1 MLTMPPSTGL
11 LRLAFDGFHQAR
23 ARLGECLS
31 AHGTGADTVAIPAAE
46 TIYWTCVLDEQLT
59 SDGGYKTVRG
69 KAKGEVMRGAR
80 WIRNRATH
88 ALPLTVQRTG
98 GLSLPIRSPITIEPV
113 VVRWLRADR
122 LPPELPDYVDA
133 GGRAAYDK
141 TFADLPV
148 NDPVEDIA
156 QWFANEHGR
165 HGSHLRGM

>member
-1 MLTMPPSTGL
+1 MTAPSSTGL

-31 AHGTGADTVAIPAAE
+31 AHGASAHAVAIPAAE
-46 TIYWTCVLDEQLT
+46 TIYWASVLDEQLI
-59 SDGGYKTVRG
+59 SDGGYKSVRG
-69 KAKGEVMRGAR
+69 RAKGDVIRGAR

-98 GLSLPIRSPITIEPV
+98 GLSLPIRVPITIEPI

-122 LPPELPDYVDA
+122 LPPEPPEYVDA
-133 GGRAAYDK
+133 AGRTAYGK
-141 TFADLPV
+141 TFADRPV
-148 NDPVEDIA
+148 TDPVEDIA

-165 HGSHLRGM
+165 TGSRLRGM